1 MKSKFLKYNFKIIY
15 KRIVLY
21 FFSFFFIKSDI
32 SSNFYSNSNVEQD
45 WRYGCMK

>member
-21 FFSFFFIKSDI
+21 FFSFFFYQERHLLK
-32 SSNFYSNSNVEQD
+32 FLLE
-45 WRYGCMK
+45 

>member
-21 FFSFFFIKSDI
+21 FRVFFFFF
-32 SSNFYSNSNVEQD
+32 FYQE
-45 WRYGCMK
+45 RHLLKFLLE